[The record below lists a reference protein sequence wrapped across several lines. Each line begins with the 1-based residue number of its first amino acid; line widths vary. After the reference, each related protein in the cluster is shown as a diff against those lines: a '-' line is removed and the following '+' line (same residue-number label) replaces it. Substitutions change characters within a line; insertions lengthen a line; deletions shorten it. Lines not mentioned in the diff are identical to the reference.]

1 MHTRDRGEGT
11 VASLCCSYMSLYTSC
26 SSSSIIPPIHQI
38 CDPFTNARGTVL
50 RPPDLDLLLPI
61 LARRDTV
68 YTH

>member
-1 MHTRDRGEGT
+1 MHTRDAGEGT
-11 VASLCCSYMSLYTSC
+11 VASLCCSYMSLCTSSF
-26 SSSSIIPPIHQI
+26 SSFTLPIHQI

-61 LARRDTV
+61 LARRHTA